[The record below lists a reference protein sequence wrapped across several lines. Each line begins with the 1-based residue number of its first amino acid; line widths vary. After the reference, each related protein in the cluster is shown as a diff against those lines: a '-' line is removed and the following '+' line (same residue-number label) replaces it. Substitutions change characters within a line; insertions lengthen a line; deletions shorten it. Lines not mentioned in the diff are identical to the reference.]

1 MEKDKWLALGLS
13 PKTVENLPFALPTP
27 VQQTAIP
34 LILQHKDVVAEAVTG
49 SGKTLAYLLPLIE
62 RILKSNDEEESVA
75 LKAVVISPTRE
86 LAMQI
91 QACLEE
97 LHVVKSVL
105 LIGGVDIELD
115 KLHLTASPPQVVIG
129 TPGRLNELFKHRVVK
144 TKAVDML
151 VLDEADRLLDL
162 GFASTLQSI
171 IGCLPKQRRT
181 ALFSAT
187 MSDALDELIRTG
199 LRNPVRVTVT
209 KRQAARTPATLRSY
223 YTICAL
229 DQKLACVLSLLK
241 ARTPKKTIIY
251 FATCAC
257 VDYFA
262 SSLNVLAPET
272 AWIALH
278 GKLPPA
284 KRTIIYN
291 KFIAAER
298 AVLLCTDVAARGLDF
313 SDIEWVI
320 QYDAPQDPKS
330 FIHRCG
336 RTARSGREGDAVV
349 LLAPNESAYV
359 DLMSIRSTPLSPLTL
374 EFDETSSHLLEK
386 IKSLNSS
393 DRAFYQNGMRAF
405 VSFVRSYKEH
415 HAQMIFQL
423 KQLDLGAVARSFGL
437 LHFPKM
443 PEFSKMKIVGF
454 EESDIDPKKIA
465 YKDKI
470 KERQRLEAIR
480 LFNEKQQPEKKSFR
494 KKFEAAWSKQKEHK
508 RQKQKKMAKR
518 EALKKQR
525 KLAAEAEK
533 QQQADLDELS
543 KDWKEY
549 KQHKRQS

>member
-13 PKTVENLPFALPTP
+13 PKTVEHVPFVLPTP
-27 VQQTAIP
+27 IQQTAIP

-62 RILKSNDEEESVA
+62 RILKGSDEEEAVA
-75 LKAVVISPTRE
+75 LKAVVVSPTRE

-97 LHVVKSVL
+97 LHVVESVL

-115 KLHLTASPPQVVIG
+115 KSRLMASTPRVVIG
-129 TPGRLNELFKHRVVK
+129 TPGRLGELFKQGVVK

-162 GFASTLQSI
+162 GFADALQSI

-199 LRNPVRVTVT
+199 LRNPVRVTVSA
-209 KRQAARTPATLRSY
+209 KEAARTPATLRSFY
-223 YTICAL
+223 AICAL

-241 ARTPKKTIIY
+241 AQAPKKTIIY

-262 SSLNVLAPET
+262 SSLNVLVPEM

-278 GKLPPA
+278 GKLPSA
-284 KRTIIYN
+284 KRTVIYN
-291 KFIAAER
+291 RFVVAER

-359 DLMSIRSTPLSPLTL
+359 DLMSIRNTPLSPLTPD
-374 EFDETSSHLLEK
+374 FDGAGDLLER

-393 DRAFYQNGMRAF
+393 DRAFYQKSMRAF
-405 VSFVRSYKEH
+405 VSFVRFYKEH

-423 KQLDLGAVARSFGL
+423 KQLDFGAVARSFGL
-437 LHFPKM
+437 LHIPKM
-443 PEFSKMKIVGF
+443 PEFSKLTVVGF
-454 EESDIDPKKIA
+454 EESDIDPRKVA
-465 YKDKI
+465 YKDKV
-470 KERQRLEAIR
+470 KERQRLEALR
-480 LFNEKQQPEKKSFR
+480 LFKEKQPEKKSGR
-494 KKFEAAWSKQKEHK
+494 KKAEAAWSKQKEHK
-508 RQKQKKMAKR
+508 RQKQKKKAKR
-518 EALKKQR
+518 EALEKQR
-525 KLAAEAEK
+525 KLAAEAER
-533 QQQADLDELS
+533 QQQADLDEL
-543 KDWKEY
+543 KEDWREY
-549 KQHKRQS
+549 KRHKQQG